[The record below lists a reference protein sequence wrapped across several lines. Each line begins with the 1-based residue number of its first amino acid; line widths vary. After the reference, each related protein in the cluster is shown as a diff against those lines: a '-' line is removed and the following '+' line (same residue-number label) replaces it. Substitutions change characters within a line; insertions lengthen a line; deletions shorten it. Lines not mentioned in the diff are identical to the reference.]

1 MMNFIKRIL
10 GFGPGINYEEIK
22 KDKNFIVLD
31 VRTPQEFKSGHFKGS
46 KNIPLNKISGNNSI
60 SKDKT
65 IITCCASGL
74 RSGQAASILR
84 NKGYQKV
91 YNGGSWQSVKANL
104 N

>member
-1 MMNFIKRIL
+1 MKFIKRLL
-10 GFGPGINYEEIK
+10 GLGSGINYEEIK
-22 KDKNFIVLD
+22 EDNNYVVID

-46 KNIPLNKISGNNSI
+46 KNIPLNKISGTSAI

-65 IITCCASGL
+65 IITCCASGM

-84 NKGYQKV
+84 NKGYQRV
-91 YNGGSWQSVKANL
+91 HNGGSWQSVRANL